1 MPHRIPFKEGAYIID
16 HAYLVTP
23 LNRSVALTDG
33 VLEVYKDPAGEKH
46 LRGRAFVNNALMV
59 ALLEDE
65 ESLDL
70 VVDLGPGFRYR
81 LPYPV
86 LQAGKVFEPR
96 TWSIVHFAPSQDLVP
111 LTDPDYEQLKA
122 GLMILRPGDGIE
134 PKSDGTPQDE

>member
-1 MPHRIPFKEGAYIID
+1 MPLHIPFKEGAYIIE

-23 LNRSVALTDG
+23 LRRSVGLTDG

-59 ALLEDE
+59 ALLENE

-70 VVDLGPGFRYR
+70 LMDLGPGFRYR
-81 LPYPV
+81 LPHPV

-111 LTDPDYEQLKA
+111 LTDDDYEQLKT
-122 GLMILRPGDGIE
+122 GLTILRPDDGPE
-134 PKSDGTPQDE
+134 AKPDGAPRDE

>member
-1 MPHRIPFKEGAYIID
+1 MSHRIPFKEGAYLID

-23 LNRSVALTDG
+23 LERSVPLTQG
-33 VLEVYKDPAGEKH
+33 VLEVYKDPAGVKH

-70 VVDLGPGFRYR
+70 LMDLGPGFRYR
-81 LPYPV
+81 LPRPI

-111 LTDPDYEQLKA
+111 LTDPDYERATARLTVL
-122 GLMILRPGDGIE
+122 GPGDG
-134 PKSDGTPQDE
+134 PDGNPCGD